1 MAPADKKTKSGR
13 HKTYHTNNPM
23 DVRHAKMSYL
33 TSYQVLF
40 EAAAENVDIP
50 ERRRAGRHDES
61 TTIVKAG
68 STPSL
73 VPPSRF
79 TTRKMRKYY
88 LGAIYRG
95 AELKEL
101 FYNDGPI
108 TDDSPLAKIFL
119 QEFIEYKA
127 EWWTGEFL
135 DFICAHVPCAA
146 PESCPAASPLEASTS
161 PSPACSSPDTQESS
175 TTQEDVPVDHH
186 TDAPSAG
193 PDEAPSP
200 DSIATDHRSI
210 PSERP
215 QQPVVGYDS

>member
-79 TTRKMRKYY
+79 TTVARGTGGYA
-88 LGAIYRG
+88 AI
-95 AELKEL
+95 
-101 FYNDGPI
+101 
-108 TDDSPLAKIFL
+108 
-119 QEFIEYKA
+119 
-127 EWWTGEFL
+127 
-135 DFICAHVPCAA
+135 
-146 PESCPAASPLEASTS
+146 
-161 PSPACSSPDTQESS
+161 SPAKKPLRVEYPAEDCPEYDT
-175 TTQEDVPVDHH
+175 PV
-186 TDAPSAG
+186 TF
-193 PDEAPSP
+193 EK
-200 DSIATDHRSI
+200 R
-210 PSERP
+210 
-215 QQPVVGYDS
+215 V